1 MMAAA
6 VALLSSCET
15 FVEQEVSV
23 DVLPAEKEQVVFT
36 AGLGVDTKTYLE
48 YEEGV
53 YKTRWS
59 DGDQIFLFGT
69 KSDGSYEYET
79 ISIVEGAGT
88 SEGTFAGSVTAEKY
102 FAFYGPG
109 NVYQTGE
116 WLVAL
121 QQYQYAPKLYDAE
134 TDEELYYDNIS
145 GDYYF
150 PMYAE
155 STTTSFNF
163 QNLCAILKVGL
174 TGTDYIDNVTLTPN
188 DPTAFVSGRAWVELV
203 DGEPVLEFVDTLAY
217 NSVCY
222 YFRETLEETAVKNC
236 YISIPPQTFK
246 GGFKLTIN
254 SDKGL
259 MEVNITDD
267 ITFERSQI
275 RAIPEI
281 KYVNEVSNV
290 WGLVGT
296 INDWGNSGAPDIE
309 MSCSQGLYY
318 ALNQYLEAGDEVK
331 FRANGTW
338 EVNLGAGADPNIVSG
353 EVMKLAFNGQNLI
366 VTETGY
372 YDIIV
377 DVTSQLARFDLVEP
391 DYVECASYEEVAAL
405 EDGTKVLIQGFVMV
419 PYGRGFVMNVGQYVD
434 NSILV
439 YQGTD
444 QSLYTPVMG
453 NIIQI
458 IAEKTTFNNLP
469 ELHKIELVN
478 VLDDQEYDYGYYYYY
493 DLNTAEAFDNTE
505 ITAYKY
511 VKFAGTLRYTGQ
523 YYNVEVEGANRVGSI
538 EFPLEDL
545 SPYYDQK
552 VSVEGWFIGYTGAG
566 KYLKVVARKVEL
578 VDDSASTEDVIPGDD
593 IAVAKVAANA
603 PKILK

>member
-1 MMAAA
+1 MIAAA

-23 DVLPAEKEQVVFT
+23 EVLPAVKEQVVFT
-36 AGLGVDTKTYLE
+36 AGLGADTKTYLE

-59 DGDQIFLFGT
+59 EGDKIFLFGT
-69 KSDGSYEYET
+69 NSDSTYVYET
-79 ISIVEGAGT
+79 ISIVDGIGT
-88 SEGTFAGSVTAEKY
+88 SVGTFAGTVEAENY
-102 FAFYGPG
+102 FAMYGPG
-109 NVYQTGE
+109 NVYAGGE
-116 WLVAL
+116 WVVDL
-121 QQYQYAPKLYDAE
+121 QQYQYSPKLYDEEAE
-134 TDEELYYDNIS
+134 EYMYVDNIE
-145 GDYYF
+145 GNGYF
-150 PMYAE
+150 PMYAQSS
-155 STTTSFNF
+155 STTLSF

-174 TGTDYIDNVTLTPN
+174 SGTDYVDNIVLTPN
-188 DPTAFVSGRAWVELV
+188 DPTAYVAGRALVELV
-203 DGEPVLEFVDTLAY
+203 DGEPQLNFYADSLGAH
-217 NSVCY
+217 SVCY
-222 YFRETLEETAVKNC
+222 YLQETLDPAQVKNC

-254 SDKGL
+254 SDKGS
-259 MEVNITDD
+259 MEVNITED
-267 ITFERSQI
+267 ITLERSQI

-281 KYVNEVSNV
+281 KYVNEISNV
-290 WGLVGT
+290 WSLVGT
-296 INDWGNSGAPDIE
+296 MTDWTGDIE
-309 MSCSQGLYY
+309 MGYSEGYHYILG
-318 ALNQYLEAGDEVK
+318 QYLEAGDELK
-331 FRANGTW
+331 FRANGSW
-338 EVNLGAGADPNIVSG
+338 DVNLGAGVNNQIIPG
-353 EVMKLAFNGQNLI
+353 EVMELAFNSGNLI

-372 YDIIV
+372 YDIIL
-377 DVTSQLARFDLVEP
+377 DVTNALARFDLLEP
-391 DYVECASYEEVAAL
+391 EYVECASYEEVAAL

-458 IAEKTTFNNLP
+458 IAEKTTYNNLP

-523 YYNVEVEGANRVGSI
+523 YYNVEVDGAARMGSI
-538 EFPLEDL
+538 EYPIEDL

-552 VSVEGWFIGYTGAG
+552 ISVEGWFIGYSGAG

>member
-23 DVLPAEKEQVVFT
+23 EVLPAVKEQVVFT
-36 AGLGVDTKTYLE
+36 AGLGADTKTYLE

-59 DGDQIFLFGT
+59 EGDKIFLFGT
-69 KSDGSYEYET
+69 NSDSTYVYET
-79 ISIVEGAGT
+79 ISIVDGIGT
-88 SEGTFAGSVTAEKY
+88 SVGTFAGTVEAENY
-102 FAFYGPG
+102 FAMYGPG
-109 NVYQTGE
+109 TVYAGGE
-116 WLVAL
+116 WVVDL
-121 QQYQYAPKLYDAE
+121 QQYQYSPKLYDEEAE
-134 TDEELYYDNIS
+134 EYMYVDNIE
-145 GDYYF
+145 GNGYF
-150 PMYAE
+150 PMYAQSS
-155 STTTSFNF
+155 STTLNF

-174 TGTDYIDNVTLTPN
+174 SGTDYVDNIVLTPN
-188 DPTAFVSGRAWVELV
+188 DPTAYVAGSALVELV
-203 DGEPVLEFVDTLAY
+203 DGEPQLNFYADSLGAH
-217 NSVCY
+217 SVCY
-222 YFRETLEETAVKNC
+222 YLQEILDPAQVKNC

-254 SDKGL
+254 SDKGS
-259 MEVNITDD
+259 MEVNITED

-281 KYVNEVSNV
+281 QYVNEISNV
-290 WGLVGT
+290 WSLCGT
-296 INDWGNSGAPDIE
+296 MTDWTGDIE
-309 MSCSQGLYY
+309 MGYSEGYHYILG
-318 ALNQYLEAGDEVK
+318 QYLEAGDELK
-331 FRANGTW
+331 FRANGSW
-338 EVNLGAGADPNIVSG
+338 DVNLGAGVNNQIIPG
-353 EVMKLAFNGQNLI
+353 EVMELAFNSGNLI

-372 YDIIV
+372 YDIIL
-377 DVTSQLARFDLVEP
+377 DVTNALARFDLLEP
-391 DYVECASYEEVAAL
+391 EYVECASYEEVAAL

-458 IAEKTTFNNLP
+458 IAEKTTYNNLP

-523 YYNVEVEGANRVGSI
+523 YYNVEVDGAARMGSI
-538 EFPLEDL
+538 EYPIEDL

-552 VSVEGWFIGYTGAG
+552 ISVEGWFIGYSGAG

-578 VDDSASTEDVIPGDD
+578 VDDSASTEDVIPGDN

>member
-1 MMAAA
+1 MAAA

-23 DVLPAEKEQVVFT
+23 EVLPAVKEQVVFT
-36 AGLGVDTKTYLE
+36 AGLGADTKTYLE

-59 DGDQIFLFGT
+59 EGDRIFLFGT
-69 KSDGSYEYET
+69 NSDSTYVYET
-79 ISIVEGAGT
+79 ISIVDGIGT
-88 SEGTFAGSVTAEKY
+88 SVGTFAGTVEAENY
-102 FAFYGPG
+102 FAMYGPG
-109 NVYQTGE
+109 NVYAGGE
-116 WLVAL
+116 WVVDL
-121 QQYQYAPKLYDAE
+121 QQYQYSPKLYDEEAE
-134 TDEELYYDNIS
+134 KHMYVDNIE
-145 GDYYF
+145 GNGYF
-150 PMYAE
+150 PMYAQSS
-155 STTTSFNF
+155 STTLNF

-174 TGTDYIDNVTLTPN
+174 SGTDYIDNIVLTPN
-188 DPTAFVSGRAWVELV
+188 DPTAYVAGRALVELV
-203 DGEPVLEFVDTLAY
+203 DGEPQLNFYADSLGAH
-217 NSVCY
+217 SVCY
-222 YFRETLEETAVKNC
+222 YLQETLDPAQVKNC
-236 YISIPPQTFK
+236 YISIPPQTFQ

-254 SDKGL
+254 SDKGS

-281 KYVNEVSNV
+281 KYVNQTTNT
-290 WGLVGT
+290 WGLIGSMT
-296 INDWGNSGAPDIE
+296 NWAEDIE
-309 MSCSQGLYY
+309 MGYSQGLYY
-318 ALNQYLEAGDEVK
+318 LAGQYLEAGDEVK
-331 FRANGTW
+331 FRANGSW
-338 EVNLGAGADPNIVSG
+338 DVNLGAGVNNQIIPG
-353 EVMKLAFNGQNLI
+353 EVMELAFNSGNLI

-372 YDIIV
+372 YDIIL
-377 DVTSQLARFDLVEP
+377 DVANALVRFDLQEP
-391 DYVECASYEEVAAL
+391 EYVECASYEEVAAL
-405 EDGTKVLIQGFVMV
+405 ADGTKVLIQGFVMV
-419 PYGRGFVMNVGQYVD
+419 PYGRGFIMNVGQYVD

-458 IAEKTTFNNLP
+458 IAEKTTYNNLP

-478 VLDDQEYDYGYYYYY
+478 VLDDQEYDYGYKYYY

-523 YYNVEVEGANRVGSI
+523 YYNVEVDGATRIGSI
-538 EFPLEDL
+538 EYPIEDL

-552 VSVEGWFIGYTGAG
+552 ISVEGWFIGYTGAG

-593 IAVAKVAANA
+593 ILFENETTTKA
-603 PKILK
+603 PKRLE